1 MKRSMG
7 ITLVISSVA
16 ILALGS
22 ALALTSGNSNTDYNS
37 SMMGNS
43 QHHSVI
49 ADIEMGHI
57 HNLMLMQNELL
68 IGTHQGLWSQVYGKE
83 AKRIGS
89 SQFDVMG
96 LAMLNGSMVASGH
109 PGQGEESVN
118 NLGFRTSMN
127 GGMMWENTSLFGKI
141 DFHRLVTS
149 GNTVMGISASD
160 GGMMRSEDAGK
171 TWANLPNPG
180 LYDMAMDPTNSKMVM
195 GTTQSGLLLS
205 TDGGKNFNAM
215 PNAPILALLSWDKGR
230 IIGVSP
236 VGQLYQSLDMGTTW
250 EQLASVTGEPMA
262 LTARGNQIALLAG
275 TTVFYSTDTGM
286 TFTKRIIGV
295 PGH

>member
-1 MKRSMG
+1 MKRSIG

-16 ILALGS
+16 LVALAS
-22 ALALTSGNSNTDYNS
+22 TLALTTANSNPDNSS
-37 SMMGNS
+37 SMMGDS
-43 QHHSVI
+43 QHSVI
-49 ADIEMGHI
+49 ADMGMGHI
-57 HNLMLMQNELL
+57 HNLMLTQNELL
-68 IGTHQGLWSQVYGKE
+68 IGTHQGLWSQVNGKA

-109 PGQGEESVN
+109 PGPGEESVN
-118 NLGFRTSMN
+118 NLGFRTSIN
-127 GGMMWENTSLFGKI
+127 GGMMWESTSLFGKI

-160 GGMMRSEDAGK
+160 SGMMRSEDAGK

-180 LYDMAMDPTNSKMVM
+180 LYDMAMDPTNSRMVI

-205 TDGGKNFNAM
+205 TNGGKSFTAI
-215 PNAPILALLSWDKGR
+215 PNTPILALLSWDKTR
-230 IIGVSP
+230 LIGVTP
-236 VGQLYQSLDMGTTW
+236 VGQIYQSLDMGTIWTR
-250 EQLASVTGEPMA
+250 LGTVTGEPMA
-262 LTARGNQIALLAG
+262 LTVKGNQIALLAG
-275 TTVFYSTDTGM
+275 TTVFYSSDAGM
-286 TFTKRIIGV
+286 TFVGRITGV